1 MTCSTW
7 LGQGVLLTGRV
18 GKGTTAHLQAIPS
31 AGLAD
36 EREEAVVEEVWGVKT
51 RDLTNITDFVTISTD
66 NQLDIVWYSFFHR
79 ITMNELP
86 WYFKFT

>member
-7 LGQGVLLTGRV
+7 LGQGGVLLTGRV

-66 NQLDIVWYSFFHR
+66 NQFDIVWYSFFHR

-86 WYFKFT
+86 W